1 MLNKKQHLYLRAIK
15 IGFISLFL
23 IVSLSGCS
31 SSDES
36 VNSSVYNPPVWIQG
50 TWGFKATTTGTGQDE
65 SYFKFTSNNLCQLTF
80 GDIITTCW
88 KEMTEV
94 SPKIYSGSENSSS
107 DSYEIKLIAVDG
119 IQSVTLKFKKV
130 SATKIIWVNSGSN
143 IELEKLN

>member
-36 VNSSVYNPPVWIQG
+36 VNSSVYNPPTWIQG
-50 TWGFKATTTGTGQDE
+50 TWGYKAVDSGTGQDLPL
-65 SYFKFTSNNLCQLTF
+65 YKFTSDNVCQLTLS
-80 GDIITTCW
+80 DIITTCW
-88 KEMTEV
+88 KEIIEL
-94 SPKIYSGSENSSS
+94 SPKIYSGNDSSTS
-107 DSYEIKLIAVDG
+107 DTYEVKLITANGV
-119 IQSVTLKFKKV
+119 QTVTLKFKKV
-130 SATKIIWVNSGSN
+130 SDTKIIWVNLGSN